1 MPLWNWAAIGVSLFL
16 FVLFKKQ
23 LSTIFTRFYNAMAG
37 PTLILNT
44 TQFGHADLLD
54 ELEAGANEVGDKNR
68 DGDDCDYVHDGDD
81 GDSDDHS
88 MSLRIDHHVSDNPLL
103 QGR

>member
-1 MPLWNWAAIGVSLFL
+1 MVTVG
-16 FVLFKKQ
+16 
-23 LSTIFTRFYNAMAG
+23 TIFTRFYNAMAG

-103 QGR
+103 QGRWRQRQIFLQVPFQADKTI